1 MRFIKMKINNKTLWI
16 INEYAGSPY
25 HGMEFRHYYLGK
37 ELVKRGYNVY
47 IITAS
52 YSHLFYNKPK
62 VKDDFTI
69 ENIDGINYVWVKVPQ
84 YKSSHD
90 KKRVLKWF
98 IFTFKVYFNLPTDKL
113 SKPDYIL
120 NSSPSLFPIIS
131 GYKWAKKFNAK
142 LLFEV
147 RDIWPLT
154 LIEIGGYS
162 QNHPFIKLMEWFEK
176 FAYKK
181 ADKVI
186 SVLPLAWKHM
196 EQQGMDRNKFVYIP
210 NGIDPEDYNI
220 NEPLPKEIEEK
231 IPNDKFIVAYTGT
244 IGKANALEYL
254 IDTAYKLKEY
264 KDIIFLI
271 IGKGMEEN
279 NLKNKARD
287 LGLDNVIF
295 LPPVKKTQVQSVL
308 NSIDVCYI
316 GWERKNIYNYG
327 ISANKIFDYM
337 YSAKPILHSY
347 SGEGDL
353 IKEANCGISVDAE
366 NPDAIANGILKL
378 YNLSQEER
386 SKLGENGKNYVLKN
400 HTYKH
405 IANRFEEFLK

>member
-1 MRFIKMKINNKTLWI
+1 MKINNKTLWI

-25 HGMEFRHYYLGK
+25 HGMIFRHYYLGK

-52 YSHLFYNKPK
+52 YSHLFYNKPE
-62 VKDDFTI
+62 VKEDFTI
-69 ENIDGINYVWVKVPQ
+69 ENIDGVNYVWIKVPQ
-84 YKSSHD
+84 YKSAHD
-90 KKRVLKWF
+90 KKRILKWF
-98 IFTFKVYFNLPTDKL
+98 IFTFKTYFNMPIDKL

-120 NSSPSLFPIIS
+120 NSSPSTFSIIT
-131 GYKWAKKFNAK
+131 GYKWAKKYKAK

-181 ADKVI
+181 AEKVI

-196 EQQGMDRNKFVYIP
+196 EKQGMDRKKFVYIP

-231 IPNDKFIVAYTGT
+231 IPKGKFIVAYTGT

-254 IDTAYKLKEY
+254 IDSAYKLKDY
-264 KDIIFLI
+264 KDIVFLI
-271 IGKGMEEN
+271 VGKGMEEN
-279 NLKNKARD
+279 NLKNKAKD
-287 LGLDNVIF
+287 LGLNNVIF
-295 LPPVKKTQVQSVL
+295 LSPVKKTQVQSVL
-308 NSIDVCYI
+308 KLIDVCYI
-316 GWERKNIYNYG
+316 GLRNEKIFEFG
-327 ISANKIFDYM
+327 VSPNKLFDYM
-337 YSAKPILHSY
+337 YAGKPILY
-347 SGEGDL
+347 AINSGNRPVE
-353 IKEANCGISVDAE
+353 EANCGISVDAE

-386 SKLGENGKNYVLKN
+386 KKLGENGKNYVLKY
-400 HTYKH
+400 HTYKS
-405 IANRFEEFLK
+405 IADKFEEIIKP

>member
-1 MRFIKMKINNKTLWI
+1 MKINNKTLWI

-52 YSHLFYNKPK
+52 YSHLFYNKPEIK
-62 VKDDFTI
+62 EDFTI
-69 ENIDGINYVWVKVPQ
+69 ENIDGINYLWIKVPE
-84 YKSSHD
+84 YKNSHD

-98 IFTFKVYFNLPTDKL
+98 IFTFKTYFKLPMDQL
-113 SKPDYIL
+113 SKPDVIL
-120 NSSPSLFPIIS
+120 VSPMAPFPIIS
-131 GYKWAKKFNAK
+131 GYKWAKKFKAK
-142 LLFEV
+142 LLYEV
-147 RDIWPLT
+147 KDIWPLT

-210 NGIDPEDYNI
+210 NGIDPEDYII

-231 IPNDKFIVAYTGT
+231 IPKDKFIVAYTGT

-254 IDTAYKLKEY
+254 IDAAYKLKDY
-264 KDIIFLI
+264 KDIVFLI
-271 IGKGMEEN
+271 VGKGMEEN
-279 NLKNKARD
+279 NLKNKAKA
-287 LGLDNVIF
+287 LGLNNVIF
-295 LPPVKKTQVQSVL
+295 SPPVKKTQVQSVL
-308 NSIDVCYI
+308 KLIDVCYI

-378 YNLSQEER
+378 YKLSQEER
-386 SKLGENGKNYVLKN
+386 SKLGENGKNYVLKY
-400 HTYKH
+400 HTYKY
-405 IANRFEEFLK
+405 IADKFEEVING

>member
-1 MRFIKMKINNKTLWI
+1 MIKKTLWI

-25 HGMEFRHYYLGK
+25 HGMEFRHYYLSK

-52 YSHLFYNKPK
+52 FSHLFYNKPK
-62 VKDDFTI
+62 IKEDFTI

-84 YKSSHD
+84 YKDSHD
-90 KKRVLKWF
+90 KKRALKWL
-98 IFTFKVYFNLPTDKL
+98 IFTFKTYFKSPIDQL
-113 SKPDYIL
+113 SKPDVIL
-120 NSSPSLFPIIS
+120 VSPMAPFPIIS
-131 GYKWAKKFNAK
+131 GYKWAKKFKAK
-142 LLFEV
+142 LLYEV
-147 RDIWPLT
+147 KDIWPLT

-162 QNHPFIKLMEWFEK
+162 HNHPFIKLMEWSEK

-210 NGIDPEDYNI
+210 NGIDPEGYNI

-231 IPNDKFIVAYTGT
+231 IPKDKFIVVYTGT

-254 IDTAYKLKEY
+254 IDSAYKLKDY
-264 KDIIFLI
+264 KDIVFLI
-271 IGKGMEEN
+271 VGKGMEEN
-279 NLKNKARD
+279 NLKNKAKA
-287 LGLDNVIF
+287 LGLNNVIF
-295 LPPVKKTQVQSVL
+295 LQSVKQTQVQSILKFVD
-308 NSIDVCYI
+308 ICYK
-316 GWERKNIYNYG
+316 GTLKSLLYNYG
-327 ISANKIFDYM
+327 ISPYKIFDYM

-347 SGEGDL
+347 SGNGDL
-353 IKEANCGISVDAE
+353 VIEANCGISVDAE

-386 SKLGENGKNYVLKN
+386 SKLGKNGKNYVLKYN
-400 HTYKH
+400 TYKS
-405 IANRFEEFLK
+405 IADKFEEIIIE

>member
-1 MRFIKMKINNKTLWI
+1 MNKTLWI

-62 VKDDFTI
+62 IKDDFTI
-69 ENIDGINYVWVKVPQ
+69 ENIDGINYIWVKVPE
-84 YKSSHD
+84 YKNSHD

-98 IFTFKVYFNLPTDKL
+98 IFTFKTYFKLPIDKL
-113 SKPDYIL
+113 SKPDDVIL
-120 NSSPSLFPIIS
+120 VSPMAPFPIIS
-131 GYKWAKKFNAK
+131 GYKWAKKYKAK
-142 LLFEV
+142 LLYEV
-147 RDIWPLT
+147 KDMWPLT

-196 EQQGMDRNKFVYIP
+196 EQQGMDRKKFVYIP

-231 IPNDKFIVAYTGT
+231 IPKDKFIVAYTGT
-244 IGKANALEYL
+244 IGKANALEFL
-254 IDTAYKLKEY
+254 IDAAYKLKYY
-264 KDIIFLI
+264 KDIVFLI

-279 NLKNKARD
+279 NLKNKVKD
-287 LGLDNVIF
+287 LRLDNVIF

-308 NSIDVCYI
+308 KLIDVCYI
-316 GWERKNIYNYG
+316 GLRNEKIFEFG
-327 ISANKIFDYM
+327 VSPNKLFDYM
-337 YSAKPILHSY
+337 YAGKPILY
-347 SGEGDL
+347 AINSGNKPVE
-353 IKEANCGISVDAE
+353 EANCGISVDAE

-386 SKLGENGKNYVLKN
+386 SKLGKNGKNYVLKN

-405 IANRFEEFLK
+405 IANRFEELLK

>member
-1 MRFIKMKINNKTLWI
+1 MNKTLWI
-16 INEYAGSPY
+16 INEYAGSPH
-25 HGMEFRHYYLGK
+25 HGMVFRHYYLSK

-52 YSHLFYNKPK
+52 YSHLYYNKPEIK
-62 VKDDFTI
+62 EDFTI
-69 ENIDGINYVWVKVPQ
+69 ENIDGVNYVWVKVPQ
-84 YKSSHD
+84 YKSAHD

-98 IFTFKVYFNLPTDKL
+98 IFTFKTYFNLPIDKL

-120 NSSPSLFPIIS
+120 NSSPAPFPIIS
-131 GYKWAKKFNAK
+131 GYKWAKKFKAK
-142 LLFEV
+142 LLYEV

-154 LIEIGGYS
+154 LIEIGGFS

-196 EQQGMDRNKFVYIP
+196 EKQGMDRNKFVYIP
-210 NGIDPEDYNI
+210 NGVDPEDYNI

-231 IPNDKFIVAYTGT
+231 IPKDKFIVVYTGT

-254 IDTAYKLKEY
+254 IEAACKLKDY
-264 KDIIFLI
+264 KDIVFLI
-271 IGKGMEEN
+271 VGKGMGEN
-279 NLKNKARD
+279 NLKSKVKD
-287 LGLDNVIF
+287 LELDNVIF
-295 LPPVKKTQVQSVL
+295 LPPVKKTQVHSVL
-308 NSIDVCYI
+308 KLIDVCYI
-316 GWERKNIYNYG
+316 GLRNEKIFEFG
-327 ISANKIFDYM
+327 VSPNKLFDYM
-337 YSAKPILHSY
+337 YAGKPILY
-347 SGEGDL
+347 AINSGNRPVE
-353 IKEANCGISVDAE
+353 EANCGASVDAE

-386 SKLGENGKNYVLKN
+386 SKLGENGKNYVLKY
-400 HTYKH
+400 HTYKY
-405 IANRFEEFLK
+405 IADKCEEVLDE

>member
-1 MRFIKMKINNKTLWI
+1 MKINNKTLWI

-52 YSHLFYNKPK
+52 YSHLFYNKPEIK
-62 VKDDFTI
+62 EDFTI
-69 ENIDGINYVWVKVPQ
+69 ENIDGINYLWIKVPE
-84 YKSSHD
+84 YKNSHD

-98 IFTFKVYFNLPTDKL
+98 IFTFKTYFKLPMDQL
-113 SKPDYIL
+113 SKPDVIL
-120 NSSPSLFPIIS
+120 VSPMAPFPIIS
-131 GYKWAKKFNAK
+131 GYKWAKKFKAK
-142 LLFEV
+142 LLYEV
-147 RDIWPLT
+147 KDIWPLT

-210 NGIDPEDYNI
+210 NGIDPEDYII

-231 IPNDKFIVAYTGT
+231 IPKDKFIVAYTGT

-254 IDTAYKLKEY
+254 IDAAYKLKDY
-264 KDIIFLI
+264 KDIVFLI
-271 IGKGMEEN
+271 VGKGMEEN
-279 NLKNKARD
+279 NLKNKAKA
-287 LGLDNVIF
+287 LGLNNVIF
-295 LPPVKKTQVQSVL
+295 SPPVKKTQVQSVL
-308 NSIDVCYI
+308 KLIDVCYI
-316 GWERKNIYNYG
+316 GLRNEKIFEFG
-327 ISANKIFDYM
+327 VSPNKLFDYM
-337 YSAKPILHSY
+337 YAGKPILY
-347 SGEGDL
+347 AINSGNRPVE
-353 IKEANCGISVDAE
+353 EANCGISVDAE

-400 HTYKH
+400 HTYKQ

>member
-1 MRFIKMKINNKTLWI
+1 MYKTLWI

-25 HGMEFRHYYLGK
+25 HGMTFRHYYLGK

-52 YSHLFYNKPK
+52 YSHLFYNKPEIK
-62 VKDDFTI
+62 EDFTI
-69 ENIDGINYVWVKVPQ
+69 ENIDGIYYVWMKVPQ
-84 YKSSHD
+84 YKSAHD
-90 KKRVLKWF
+90 KKRILKWF
-98 IFTFKVYFNLPTDKL
+98 IFTFKTYFNLPMEKL

-120 NSSPSLFPIIS
+120 NSSPSPFSIIS
-131 GYKWAKKFNAK
+131 GYKWAKKFKAK
-142 LLFEV
+142 LFFEV

-162 QNHPFIKLMEWFEK
+162 QNQPFIKLMEWFEK

-196 EQQGMDRNKFVYIP
+196 EKQGMDRNKFAFMP
-210 NGIDPEDYNI
+210 NGIDPEDYKTDDF
-220 NEPLPKEIEEK
+220 LPKEIEEN
-231 IPNDKFIVAYTGT
+231 IPKNKFIIAYTGT
-244 IGKANALEYL
+244 IGKNDTLEYL
-254 IDTAYKLKEY
+254 IDAAYKLKDY

-271 IGKGMEEN
+271 VGKGMEEN
-279 NLKNKARD
+279 NLKNKVKD

-308 NSIDVCYI
+308 KFVDVCYI
-316 GWERKNIYNYG
+316 GWEHRKIYKYS

-337 YSAKPILHSY
+337 YSAKPILHSF

-353 IKEANCGISVDAE
+353 IKEANCGVSVSAE
-366 NPDAIANGILKL
+366 NPNAIADGILKL
-378 YNLSQEER
+378 YNLLPEQR
-386 SKLGENGKNYVLKN
+386 NKLGENGKNYLLKN

-405 IANRFEEFLK
+405 IANRFEELLK